1 MKQKISRQETEKKIS
16 EFFEK
21 VKSKTPREIKKIK
34 KLAMSKN
41 IQLKEKRKS
50 FCKKCFVAFSG
61 KEKIR
66 IRDEIKSITCENCGN
81 VARIKLS
88 I

>member
-41 IQLKEKRKS
+41 IQLKEKRKL
-50 FCKKCFVAFSG
+50 FCKKCFVALTG
-61 KEKIR
+61 KEKVRIKNKIR
-66 IRDEIKSITCENCGN
+66 SITCENCGN
-81 VARIKLS
+81 VARWKMK
-88 I
+88 